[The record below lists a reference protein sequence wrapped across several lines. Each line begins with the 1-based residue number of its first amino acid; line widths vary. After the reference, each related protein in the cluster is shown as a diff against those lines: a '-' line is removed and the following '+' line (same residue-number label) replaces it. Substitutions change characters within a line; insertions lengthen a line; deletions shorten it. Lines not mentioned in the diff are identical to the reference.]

1 MPPTQYLTITA
12 IRVPNDQ
19 KIEYQVA
26 AAGCTDA
33 YTMEMVSDEIKK
45 QARTYEYLPMEH
57 FLMEKDL
64 PILTRPGHVPDTFHV
79 RIGHDVSMRDPAH
92 VWGLLSASADGRT
105 AAEARR
111 KLQEKISGQT
121 LVSNPM
127 LGNKKIFKVPDLS
140 DYPPTTT
147 TE

>member
-45 QARTYEYLPMEH
+45 QARTHEYLPMEQDIQLLLTCEPLAGWRH
-57 FLMEKDL
+57 VAITERR
-64 PILTRPGHVPDTFHV
+64 TRPDFDQPDALA
-79 RIGHDVSMRDPAH
+79 G
-92 VWGLLSASADGRT
+92 G
-105 AAEARR
+105 
-111 KLQEKISGQT
+111 
-121 LVSNPM
+121 
-127 LGNKKIFKVPDLS
+127 
-140 DYPPTTT
+140 
-147 TE
+147 